1 MQTHKTKPQVSP
13 QTHLVFLIGDDRTVD
28 LVLPDAGR
36 RDGPG
41 EAHLAVVIVRVLV
54 DEGGAGLELAGGGGG
69 DLAGRPEDKVLHLL
83 RTEVAGLHAQ
93 DEGDGVHEVGL
104 AGSVG
109 TDDAGEVMEGPDP
122 LQAGVGL
129 EVLELEVGD
138 RHGCLFIVTVGCGR
152 GVELPGRR
160 DIKITGGSSDAA
172 ICGGVGRGGVGYP
185 DVFVLFGGNA
195 PGARRIESNRTKRT
209 TNIPIR
215 RGSSN
220 RMRRVDGLGARLSGG
235 ARADSLIVLA
245 STAASSQAVQ
255 KASNEKMA
263 AKPEQMLLLFDT
275 FGNPF

>member
-1 MQTHKTKPQVSP
+1 MHTHKTKCRTNALQTHKTKPQVSP

-69 DLAGRPEDKVLHLL
+69 DLAGRPEDEVLHLL

-93 DEGDGVHEVGL
+93 DEGNGVHEVGL
-104 AGSVG
+104 AGAVG

-138 RHGCLFIVTVGCGR
+138 RHGCLFIVMDGYGR
-152 GVELPGRR
+152 EVSLPGRR

-172 ICGGVGRGGVGYP
+172 ICGGFGRECVGYP
-185 DVFVLFGGNA
+185 DVFVLCWGER
-195 PGARRIESNRTKRT
+195 ARRRNRTERT
-209 TNIPIR
+209 ANIPMR

-220 RMRRVDGLGARLSGG
+220 RTTGCD
-235 ARADSLIVLA
+235 A
-245 STAASSQAVQ
+245 SMGWVHV
-255 KASNEKMA
+255 
-263 AKPEQMLLLFDT
+263 
-275 FGNPF
+275 

>member
-1 MQTHKTKPQVSP
+1 MHTHKTKCRTNALQTHKTKPQVSP

-69 DLAGRPEDKVLHLL
+69 DLAGRPEDEVLHLL

-93 DEGDGVHEVGL
+93 DEGNGVHEVGL
-104 AGSVG
+104 AGAVG

-138 RHGCLFIVTVGCGR
+138 RHGCLFIVMDGYGR
-152 GVELPGRR
+152 EVSLPGRR
-160 DIKITGGSSDAA
+160 DIKITGREFR
-172 ICGGVGRGGVGYP
+172 CCNMWRVRPGVCWIPRCVC
-185 DVFVLFGGNA
+185 VVLG
-195 PGARRIESNRTKRT
+195 
-209 TNIPIR
+209 
-215 RGSSN
+215 
-220 RMRRVDGLGARLSGG
+220 
-235 ARADSLIVLA
+235 
-245 STAASSQAVQ
+245 
-255 KASNEKMA
+255 
-263 AKPEQMLLLFDT
+263 
-275 FGNPF
+275 

>member
-1 MQTHKTKPQVSP
+1 MQTHKTKPKVSP

-69 DLAGRPEDKVLHLL
+69 DLARRPEDEVLHLL

-104 AGSVG
+104 AGAVG

-138 RHGCLFIVTVGCGR
+138 RHGCLFIVMDGYGR
-152 GVELPGRR
+152 EVSLPGRR

-172 ICGGVGRGGVGYP
+172 ICGGFGRECVGYP
-185 DVFVLFGGNA
+185 DVFVLCWGER
-195 PGARRIESNRTKRT
+195 ARRMKSDGTDRKYPYATGILQQDA
-209 TNIPIR
+209 
-215 RGSSN
+215 
-220 RMRRVDGLGARLSGG
+220 MRRRVGCTLEWWGTCRYYCVGK
-235 ARADSLIVLA
+235 R
-245 STAASSQAVQ
+245 STARRQVASSS
-255 KASNEKMA
+255 KKNEKMA
-263 AKPEQMLLLFDT
+263 ARQNRNKCCFFST
-275 FGNPF
+275 HFGNPF